1 MPPVSITSN
10 ALLVFLAAYLLGA
23 VPFGVIA
30 ARLRGVDIFKVGSG
44 STGATNV
51 IRACGK
57 GCGLAVFLLDVAK
70 GALAAYLGLLFFPP
84 AADPRNA
91 WLVIICG
98 SLALVGHA
106 ASVFID
112 FRGGKSAAT
121 GLGIAL
127 ALDWRIFLAI
137 AGFTLLVRQL
147 TGYQSVAS
155 LSAGLL
161 ALILFLLFSPYP
173 AYQLFTLAAVIFV
186 WIKHIPNIQRLAAG
200 TETKIT
206 GKQNG

>member
-1 MPPVSITSN
+1 MLNLSTAASAP
-10 ALLVFLAAYLLGA
+10 LVFPAAYLIGA

-30 ARLRGVDIFKVGSG
+30 AKLCGVDIFKVGSG

-57 GCGLAVFLLDVAK
+57 GWGLAVLALDAAK

-84 AADPRNA
+84 AADPNNA

-98 SLALVGHA
+98 FLALLGHS
-106 ASVFID
+106 ASVFIG
-112 FRGGKSAAT
+112 FRGGKSAAA

-137 AGFTLLVRQL
+137 AAFTLLVRQI

-155 LSAGLL
+155 LTAGAL
-161 ALILFLLFSPYP
+161 ALILFLIFSPYQ
-173 AYQLFTLAAVIFV
+173 AYQLLALAAVSFV

-200 TETKIT
+200 TENKIT

>member
-1 MPPVSITSN
+1 MV
-10 ALLVFLAAYLLGA
+10 V
-23 VPFGVIA
+23 
-30 ARLRGVDIFKVGSG
+30 
-44 STGATNV
+44 
-51 IRACGK
+51 
-57 GCGLAVFLLDVAK
+57 LLDVAK

-84 AADPRNA
+84 AADPSNA
-91 WLVIICG
+91 WLVIICC
-98 SLALVGHA
+98 SLALIGHA
-106 ASVFID
+106 ASVFIG

-127 ALDWRIFLAI
+127 ALDWRIFLVI
-137 AGFTLLVRQL
+137 ARFTLLVRQF

-155 LSAGLL
+155 LSASVL

-173 AYQLFTLAAVIFV
+173 AYQLFTLASVIFV
-186 WIKHIPNIQRLAAG
+186 WIKHIPNIQRLVAG